1 VALLVLGSA
10 PVLAQPPERIIL
22 DDLGR
27 LPAFSH
33 ATLAGDLVFVSG
45 TLGTKPGSVE
55 LVGGDV
61 REQTRQTLRN
71 VARILEGAG
80 SSLDLVAKCNV
91 YLADMADF
99 AAMNEAW
106 LEFFGERTGQ
116 DPPARTTVGA
126 SGLAL
131 GAAVEIE
138 CTASRGGSPAP
149 ARARLER
156 PLLQQTGV
164 TESAGERIYW
174 ESTGEGTALVLTHGL
189 GGNHAIWYQQ
199 VPELARSFRVVTWD
213 SRGFG
218 RSTRATGELGF
229 AASARD
235 LLAVLDHLGV
245 ERAHVVGQSMGGW
258 IALRFALDYPQRTR
272 SLVLADTPGGISSPE
287 LLEIFDRL
295 AAQGRAPQ
303 ATGGIPIDR
312 HPALDDDLGRRD
324 PVQAFLYR
332 AIGSVA
338 PGAPPEMSALMRNTA
353 VTDAELRT
361 LAVPVL
367 FLVGTEDAIFP
378 PGLIRAA
385 AGRVS
390 GAHVIEI
397 PGAGHSAYFEMPEAW
412 NRAVSTFLEGVA
424 APR

>member
-1 VALLVLGSA
+1 M
-10 PVLAQPPERIIL
+10 L

-33 ATLAGDLVFVSG
+33 ATVAGDLVFVSG
-45 TLGTKPGSVE
+45 TLGTKPGSIE
-55 LVGGDV
+55 LVSDDV

-71 VARILEGAG
+71 IARILEGAG

-99 AAMNEAW
+99 AEMNEAY

-138 CTASRGGSPAP
+138 CIASRGAGPRPAGT
-149 ARARLER
+149 RLDR
-156 PLLQQTGV
+156 PLLQRTGV
-164 TESAGERIYW
+164 VESGGERIYW
-174 ESTGEGTALVLTHGL
+174 ESTGDGEALVLTHGL

-199 VPELARSFRVVTWD
+199 VPELAKRFRVVTWD

-235 LLAVLDHLGV
+235 LLAVLDGLGV
-245 ERAHVVGQSMGGW
+245 DRAHVVGQSMGGW
-258 IALRFALDYPQRTR
+258 IALRFALDHPGRVR

-295 AAQGRAPQ
+295 AAQARTPQ
-303 ATGGIPIDR
+303 AVGGMPIDR

-324 PVQAFLYR
+324 PVQAYLYR

-338 PGAPPEMSALMRNTA
+338 PAAPAEMSPLMRNTT
-353 VTDAELRT
+353 VTDAELRG

-385 AGRVS
+385 AARVP
-390 GAHVIEI
+390 GARVVEI
-397 PGAGHSAYFEMPEAW
+397 PGAGHSPYFEMSEAW
-412 NRAVSTFLEGVA
+412 NRVVTTFLDGVA
-424 APR
+424 TPR